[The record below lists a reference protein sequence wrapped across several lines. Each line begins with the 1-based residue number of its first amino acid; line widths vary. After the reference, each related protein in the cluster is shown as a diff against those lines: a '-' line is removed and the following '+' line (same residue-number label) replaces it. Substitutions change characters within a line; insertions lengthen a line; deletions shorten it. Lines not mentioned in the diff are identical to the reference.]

1 MKYDPW
7 KFKALYETKLGNNLW
22 DFLNEHDNIIRMET
36 ASLLRRPAVEGIA
49 KHLKKRFNSEIK
61 NLRQE
66 GKLLRVKQMIGHM
79 VKQIMIKH
87 GFEVYKK
94 GVKVI
99 TDDLFS
105 KATRYYK
112 QLPN

>member
-1 MKYDPW
+1 MEYDPW
-7 KFKALYETKLGNNLW
+7 KFKALYETKLGKSIW
-22 DFLNEHDNIIRMET
+22 DFLNEDDNIIRMET

-49 KHLKKRFNSEIK
+49 KHLKNRFGTEIK
-61 NLRQE
+61 HFRRE
-66 GKLLRVKQMIGHM
+66 GKLLRLKQMIGHM
-79 VKQIMIKH
+79 VKQIMAEQ

-94 GVKVI
+94 GVRVI

-112 QLPN
+112 PTI